1 MTSEGLWVDLFVK
14 RHDCVGGRF
23 EVLGDVESDEDA
35 EEEELEELFAGAI
48 PVPELPAALAAH

>member
-1 MTSEGLWVDLFVK
+1 MVALFPK
-14 RHDCVGGRF
+14 RRDCVGGRF

-35 EEEELEELFAGAI
+35 EEEMLEELFAGAI